1 MFCLLKK
8 RKQNP
13 ADLSKDDSNWGK
25 QFILMIPNGEECH
38 YLAVKQL
45 SALSR
50 WIASKHHGDFY
61 YMN

>member
-13 ADLSKDDSNWGK
+13 ADLSKDNSNWEK

-50 WIASKHHGDFY
+50 
-61 YMN
+61 

>member
-13 ADLSKDDSNWGK
+13 ADLSKDNSNWVK
-25 QFILMIPNGEECH
+25 QFILMIPNAEGCH
-38 YLAVKQL
+38 YLAVKKL
-45 SALSR
+45 LALSR
-50 WIASKHHGDFY
+50 WIVSKHHGDFY